1 MALSDEQMAE
11 KLETVKKIQV
21 FLDPDPIV
29 KGLVSLNYKIAEL
42 QLAKD
47 SVSSLILE
55 AMKNMAENEIL
66 KETTQ
71 NGHDRQQDFL
81 IATDASVQAQKS
93 AEARAIH
100 ARLKMPDLV
109 MDLHHADIAEVKAS
123 WYLKCLQ
130 LVASNLESAN
140 SNLSRQITVI
150 QMDQNL
156 QGNGGGNRNNVVK
169 TLNI

>member
-1 MALSDEQMAE
+1 MSLTDEQMSE
-11 KLETVKKIQV
+11 RLEAVKKIQV
-21 FLDPDPIV
+21 FLDPDPTV
-29 KGLVSLNYKIAEL
+29 KGLVSLNYKLAEL

-47 SVSSLILE
+47 NVSSLILE
-55 AMKNMAENEIL
+55 AMKNMAEHEIL
-66 KETTQ
+66 KDEAQ
-71 NGHDRQQDFL
+71 NTHDRQQDLL

-93 AEARAIH
+93 AEARSIH
-100 ARLKMPDLV
+100 ARMKMPELV
-109 MDLHHADIAEVKAS
+109 MALHLEEVAELKAS

-156 QGNGGGNRNNVVK
+156 QGNSGQRSTTK
-169 TLNI
+169 TFNL